1 MRARYGLGLPETI
14 RLFAKLTYN
23 EVLLPPQSPL
33 RSNPAHLYRVT
44 CHAAVTKPVT
54 QWTRVTNVRHQLKS
68 AGGVYCLLWI
78 RFNPL
83 SRGESEEGDC
93 CACIIL
99 KVF

>member
-33 RSNPAHLYRVT
+33 GSNPAHLYRVT
-44 CHAAVTKPVT
+44 CHVAVTKPVT

-68 AGGVYCLLWI
+68 AGGVYSGLDSTLFHEASQRKEI
-78 RFNPL
+78 VVPALF
-83 SRGESEEGDC
+83 
-93 CACIIL
+93 
-99 KVF
+99 